1 LSVKEPYVSAKEK
14 GSQREKTMCIYV
26 SAKGPCVSAK
36 EPCLSVKEPC
46 VSAEEKGSQVEETQC
61 RHMHTH
67 CKCIHIVYA
76 YTCYLHTQ
84 FNKDMFTSL
93 I

>member
-46 VSAEEKGSQVEETQC
+46 VSAEEMGSQE
-61 RHMHTH
+61 
-67 CKCIHIVYA
+67 
-76 YTCYLHTQ
+76 
-84 FNKDMFTSL
+84 
-93 I
+93 